1 MIIVRYATLVAL
13 VLWLGAMLGA
23 RFGELFRRAD
33 LVAYGCGAATI
44 VGLFVLKFMGPPP
57 RGFVARAAIAAL
69 MLVIAAAASLA
80 PRRDTA
86 ALLMTINI
94 TLGFVLL
101 IWYVRE

>member
-33 LVAYGCGAATI
+33 LVGYACGAATI
-44 VGLFVLKFMGPPP
+44 VGLFILKFMGPPP
-57 RGFVARAAIAAL
+57 RAFVVRAAIAVL
-69 MLVIAAAASLA
+69 MLMIAVAWSLA
-80 PRRDTA
+80 PSRDTA
-86 ALLMTINI
+86 AMLMAINI
-94 TLGFVLL
+94 ALGFVLL